1 MLHSMQHE
9 DDTTERANIPE
20 NLRSLAQMHPDYSVE
35 ELEEAH
41 ENLMRFLNR
50 GWNILVRLQKE
61 GRLDEVFDR
70 HRAKFYDDSTKVDS
84 YPKH

>member
-1 MLHSMQHE
+1 MLHFMQHE
-9 DDTTERANIPE
+9 NDTTERDDIPE
-20 NLRSLAQMHPDYSVE
+20 HLRSLAGLHPDYTVL

-50 GWNILVRLQKE
+50 GWNIVVRLQKD
-61 GRLDEVFDR
+61 GKLDEVFDR
-70 HRAKFYDDSTKVDS
+70 HQAKFYDEGIKVDS

>member
-1 MLHSMQHE
+1 MLHFMQHE
-9 DDTTERANIPE
+9 DETPERADIPE
-20 NLRSLAQMHPDYSVE
+20 NLRSLARMHPDYSVE

-50 GWNILVRLQKE
+50 GWNILVRLHKE
-61 GRLDEVFDR
+61 GKLDEVFDR
-70 HRAKFYDDSTKVDS
+70 HQAKFYDDGTKVDS

>member
-1 MLHSMQHE
+1 MLHFMQHE
-9 DDTTERANIPE
+9 DDTTEHTNIPDH
-20 NLRSLAQMHPDYSVE
+20 LRGLARLHPDYTLP

-50 GWNILVRLQKE
+50 GWNIVVRLQKE
-61 GRLDEVFDR
+61 GELDEVFDR
-70 HRAKFYDDSTKVDS
+70 HQAKFYDDSIKVDS